1 MLTLERVEGSA
12 LVGVRDATTATS
24 PTEEATIAQCVRAQR
39 VRTAATPFS
48 WSMRLLPAPRRKAMQ
63 ALYAFGC
70 EVGDIADGEA
80 SWTMKLAL
88 LADWRAEI
96 ALLYAGRP
104 EHIVTRALHE
114 AVPRFDLLCEDFLT
128 IINGKEMDVRAIR
141 APSLDYLD
149 LYCEKRA
156 VAVSRIALRILG
168 AARPDGERLAAA
180 LGRGMQLTGIL
191 RDLAQDAARQ
201 RLYLP
206 RELLRAH
213 GIFATIPSNVLAQ
226 PALPQVCN
234 ALAERAAA
242 YFADAERA
250 IVSRPRLAMVAATA
264 MLSGYRTL
272 LEALLSRGWARLDE
286 PVRIPVWHQTALLI
300 GRSLAGP

>member
-1 MLTLERVEGSA
+1 MVMLERMEGSA
-12 LVGVRDATTATS
+12 WVGVRDATAATS
-24 PTEEATIAQCVRAQR
+24 PTQEAVIAQPLYPATI
-39 VRTAATPFS
+39 PFS
-48 WSMRLLPAPRRKAMQ
+48 WSMRLLPASRRQAMQ

-70 EVGDIADGEA
+70 EVGVVADGRA

-104 EHIVTRALHE
+104 QHIVTRALRD
-114 AVPRFDLLCEDFLT
+114 AVDRFDLRCEDFLS
-128 IINGKEMDVRAIR
+128 IINGKEMDVRDIR
-141 APSLDYLD
+141 APSLEYLE
-149 LYCEKRA
+149 LYCKQRA

-168 AARPDGERLAAA
+168 AASPERLAAP

-191 RDLAQDAARQ
+191 RDLAQDAVRQ

-206 RELLRAH
+206 RELLCEH
-213 GIFATIPSNVLAQ
+213 GIFATMPSYVLAQ

-242 YFADAERA
+242 CFAEAEQA
-250 IVSRPRLAMVAATA
+250 IVARPRLAMLAATA

-272 LEALLSRGWARLDE
+272 LEALLSRGWTRLDE
-286 PVRIPVWHQTALLI
+286 PVRIPVRHQTALRI
-300 GRSLAGP
+300 GHSLVGR